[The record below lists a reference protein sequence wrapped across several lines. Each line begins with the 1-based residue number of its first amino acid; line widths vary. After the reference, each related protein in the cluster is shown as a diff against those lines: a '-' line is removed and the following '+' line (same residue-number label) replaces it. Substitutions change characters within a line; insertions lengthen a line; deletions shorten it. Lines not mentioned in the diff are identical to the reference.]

1 MKLRNLAS
9 AKTMNFLETLH
20 QDLEFIM
27 ANDPAAKSKL
37 EVVLCYFGLHA
48 VYMHKLAHWFYK
60 QKLYLI
66 ARLISN
72 FTRFLTGI
80 EIHPGAQLANKVF
93 IDHGVGIV
101 IGETAEVEEEV
112 IIYQGVTLGGTST
125 KHEKRHPTIKKGCV
139 IGAHAQVLGNII
151 IGENARIGSGSVVI
165 KDVPEGTTMV
175 GIPARVAS
183 TTHGDKLEHN
193 LIPDYLMDC
202 LKKLEAEI
210 EELKSKK

>member
-1 MKLRNLAS
+1 
-9 AKTMNFLETLH
+9 MNFFQTFQ

-27 ANDPAAKSKL
+27 ANDPAAKSKW
-37 EVVLCYFGLHA
+37 EVVICYFGLHA
-48 VYMHKLAHWFYK
+48 VYMHKLAHWFYG
-60 QKLYLI
+60 QKLYLV

-93 IDHGVGIV
+93 IDHGVGVV

-139 IGAHAQVLGNII
+139 IGAHAQVLGNIV

-165 KDVPEGTTMV
+165 KDVPNNSTVV
-175 GIPARVAS
+175 GIPARIAS
-183 TTHGDKLEHN
+183 QSCGDKLEHN
-193 LIPDYLMDC
+193 LIPDFLYDRI
-202 LKKLEAEI
+202 KALEAEI
-210 EELKSKK
+210 KELKK